1 MSRAFVSESNDDF
14 MGSDIPEAKYPLP
27 AGTKNY
33 MTPDGAVKI
42 RDELTELCNVR
53 RPELIARISSA
64 MTDATGAPQ
73 EGVLQDRRLL
83 READRRIQYLTK
95 MVDNLE
101 VVEPGRQDTGRVLF
115 GAKVTVLEENGGE
128 KSYRIVGIDE
138 SDPAEGKVSWFSPL
152 ARALTGKR
160 LGDKVAVKIPAGE
173 MRLTIR
179 RIDYSL

>member
-27 AGTKNY
+27 EGTKNY
-33 MTPDGAVKI
+33 MTPGGASKI
-42 RDELTELCNVR
+42 RDELTELSKVR

-64 MTDATGAPQ
+64 VTDETGALR
-73 EGVLQDRRLL
+73 ESVLLDRRLL
-83 READRRIQYLTK
+83 REVDRRIQYLTK

-101 VVEPGRQDTGRVLF
+101 IVEPGKQDTGRVLF
-115 GAKVTVLEENGGE
+115 GAKVTVLEENEGE

-138 SDPAEGKVSWFSPL
+138 SDPTLGKVSWLSPV

-160 LGDKVAVKIPAGE
+160 LGDTVAVKVPAGE

-179 RIDYSL
+179 RIDYE